1 MSFLLARYLSP
12 RLLIAVISCVLSVAA
27 HAAERPNILW
37 ITCEDMSPNL
47 GCYGDTNAFSPY
59 IDDFAKQ
66 SVRYTHAFSTAPVC
80 SPSRACLISGMYATS
95 LGNPQLRC
103 ERVLPPEVQA
113 YSKYFRDVGYFT
125 SNNVKTDYN
134 VVNEAAFKAAA
145 WNRCDNKAHWR
156 QREPAQP
163 FFSVFNL
170 METHQSRT
178 SVWPWEEFEKLAKE
192 RLSPGERAHPEEMK
206 LPKFYPDT
214 KLARRTLA
222 RYYDCIRIMDK
233 EVGDILREL
242 EADGLAEDTIVFF
255 YADHGMGLPR
265 GKRVLQNSGLQ
276 VPLIIRFP
284 KKWAHLAPAKAGG
297 TVDRMVSFVDFPPT
311 VLSLAGLPIPEY
323 MQGVP
328 FLGPKN
334 GPDRKF
340 IYGARDRVDEAFDTA
355 RSINDGHWLYIRNYH
370 PHLPWGQPEGYSDA
384 SDFRREFLQ
393 MGKEGKLKPGVVE
406 YVIPR
411 PPEELYDLTK
421 DAQQQVNL
429 AGQKKHAA
437 QLERLRGEL
446 HKWILETR
454 DLGFIPEQQLVQQT
468 DGVAPRE
475 WSALKDHYELENILS
490 TAELVG
496 RPGEVKELAQRL
508 ANDNETV
515 RWWAVVGLRAAGKA
529 ALTQRSLLLDSLED
543 VSSMVR
549 IEAATLLVE
558 QDDAATKKALG
569 VLGAALIDQDLN
581 TALYAARQL
590 QLLGEKAKPMQPLMA
605 KVREQAKTWT
615 NKDMALYV
623 GFALDAALN
632 EFKR

>member
-1 MSFLLARYLSP
+1 MRHVVTHLRKLLTLWLLLA
-12 RLLIAVISCVLSVAA
+12 AA
-27 HAAERPNILW
+27 QLQAADKPNILW

-47 GCYGDTNAFSPY
+47 GCYGDPNAFSPY
-59 IDDFAKQ
+59 IDDLAKQ

-103 ERVLPPEVQA
+103 ERVLPREVQA
-113 YSKYFRDVGYFT
+113 YSKYFRDAGYFT

-156 QREPAQP
+156 QRQPGQP
-163 FFSVFNL
+163 FFSVINL

-178 SVWPWEEFEKLAKE
+178 SVWPWEEFEKLANE

-242 EADGLAEDTIVFF
+242 ETDGLAEDTIVFF

-276 VPLIIRFP
+276 VPLLIRFP
-284 KKWAHLAPAKAGG
+284 KKWAHLAPTKPGG
-297 TVDRMVSFVDFPPT
+297 TVDRLVSFVDFPPT

-328 FLGPKN
+328 FLGPKA
-334 GPDRKF
+334 GPERKYV
-340 IYGARDRVDEAFDTA
+340 YGARDRVDEAYDTA
-355 RSINDGHWLYIRNYH
+355 RCINDGHWLYIRNYH

-393 MGKEGKLKPGVVE
+393 MGKEHKLKPGVVE

-411 PPEELYDLTK
+411 PAEELYDLQK
-421 DAQQQVNL
+421 DPQQLVNL
-429 AGQKKHAA
+429 VAQKKYSG
-437 QLERLRGEL
+437 QLDRLRGEL
-446 HKWILETR
+446 RNWMLDIR

-468 DGVAPRE
+468 DGMAPRD
-475 WSALKDHYELENILS
+475 WSGLKDHYELEMILD

-496 RPGEVKELAQRL
+496 KPGKMDELVQRL
-508 ANDNETV
+508 ASDNETV
-515 RWWAVVGLRAAGKA
+515 RWWAVVGLRASGKA

-543 VSSMVR
+543 VSPLVR
-549 IEAATLLVE
+549 VEAATTLVE
-558 QDDAATKKALG
+558 QDDAESKRALG
-569 VLGAALIDQDLN
+569 ALGASLIDPDLQ

-590 QLLGEKAKPMQPLMA
+590 ELLGDKAKPLQPLMA
-605 KVREQAKTWT
+605 KVREQAKTWE
-615 NKDMALYV
+615 NKDMALYM
-623 GFALDAALN
+623 GFALDGALN
-632 EFKR
+632 AFKN